1 MKDQYEKSKET
12 RLKNNPNAYSEMGKV
27 GGKKKR
33 SWMTGDSENARR
45 IQNLRW
51 QKVRELKAEQQDE
64 AKQALEDYKTERGE
78 NE

>member
-1 MKDQYEKSKET
+1 MQERYLKAKAT
-12 RLKNNPNAYSEMGKV
+12 RLKNNPDAYKQMGSA

-33 SWMTGDSENARR
+33 SWMTGDSESARR
-45 IQNLRW
+45 IQKIRW
-51 QKVRELKAEQQDE
+51 AKVKELKAEQQDE